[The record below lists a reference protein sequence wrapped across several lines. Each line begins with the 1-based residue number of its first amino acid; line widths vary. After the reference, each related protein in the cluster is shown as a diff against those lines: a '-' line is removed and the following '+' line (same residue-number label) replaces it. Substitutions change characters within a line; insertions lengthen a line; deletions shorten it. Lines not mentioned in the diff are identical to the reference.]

1 MLYELGI
8 IFFLSLSFIWLL
20 QKKAESL
27 GLIDI
32 PNARSVHQTN
42 VAKGAGIAFYFSVMI
57 VIPFFHLDLIL
68 SHLLVTFAIF
78 IVFVVGLLDDYYE
91 MSPKTKFIVIIF
103 ATILLYFEDLVIDNI
118 GIFFGVDISMSWF
131 ALPFT
136 IFAVSGFTNALNL
149 IDGLDGLAA
158 TTSIIIMGSF
168 FILGYHHNDT
178 FMMLLSSTFL
188 VSVLAF
194 IFFNWYPATIFM
206 GDSGSLTLGFVIS
219 ILAIQSLEYIPTVS
233 ILFIAAIPIL
243 DTVIVMF
250 RRKLSGG
257 SAFEAD
263 SYHMHHLLKHYFKGS
278 TQKTV
283 VFLGLLQAIYSFIA
297 LQFDKGI
304 DEGILLFIFILNGF
318 LLYIL
323 LNRMKKKQVSE
334 I

>member
-1 MLYELGI
+1 MQYELGT
-8 IFFLSLSFIWLL
+8 IFFFSFVFIWFIRD
-20 QKKAESL
+20 KAKVL
-27 GLIDI
+27 GLIDV
-32 PNARSVHQTN
+32 PNERSVHQVYT
-42 VAKGAGIAFYFSVMI
+42 ARGAGIAFYLAVML
-57 VIPFFHLDLIL
+57 VTPFFHLDLII
-68 SHLLVTFAIF
+68 SHLWITLAIF
-78 IVFVVGLLDDYYE
+78 LVFIIGLLDDHHDTA
-91 MSPKTKFIVIIF
+91 PKTKFIVIII
-103 ATILLYFEDLVIDNI
+103 ATIFLYFDGLVIDDI
-118 GIFFGVDISMSWF
+118 GTFFGISLSLSWF

-149 IDGLDGLAA
+149 IDGLDGLA
-158 TTSIIIMGSF
+158 TTISMV
-168 FILGYHHNDT
+168 ILGNFLVIGYLNNDF
-178 FMMLLSSTFL
+178 FMIILSSTFL
-188 VSVLAF
+188 VSLWAF
-194 IFFNWYPATIFM
+194 LFYNWYPASIFM

-219 ILAIQSLEYIPTVS
+219 ILSIKSLAYIPTIS
-233 ILFIAAIPIL
+233 ILFIAAIPIF

-250 RRKLSGG
+250 RRKLEGR

-304 DEGILLFIFILNGF
+304 DEGILLFIFILNGI

-323 LNRMKKKQVSE
+323 LNRMKKKQISE